1 MERQREKMIALMNL
15 SRMLPQHPALMMLLG
30 FLAARLERL
39 HFVPVLDDAD
49 PTGTRVLLTTTQA
62 RIWTGRWFRAWLGTT
77 EIPDPL
83 VLMSAL
89 AERDA
94 DIYLAID
101 IRPRPDWLEAVL
113 APARAEEQ
121 QDSRG
126 RLDELRERID
136 RALDI
141 YNECRRQLS
150 DGDGQRQRE
159 LEFLLELARRE
170 VEELGREIGR
180 LKDRSSD
187 GT

>member
-1 MERQREKMIALMNL
+1 MERQREKMVALMNL

-39 HFVPVLDDAD
+39 HFVPVLDEAD

-62 RIWTGRWFRAWLGTT
+62 RLWTGRWFRGWLGTT

-83 VLMSAL
+83 VLISAL
-89 AERDA
+89 AERDT
-94 DIYLAID
+94 DIYLAVD

-113 APARAEEQ
+113 APVHPEEQ
-121 QDSRG
+121 PDARSQ
-126 RLDELRERID
+126 LDDLRERID

-141 YNECRRQLS
+141 YNECRRQLR
-150 DGDGQRQRE
+150 DGAGQRQQE

-170 VEELGREIGR
+170 MEELGRQVGQ
-180 LKDRSSD
+180 LKDRTPEGS
-187 GT
+187 